1 MSDYFPPNQDVSPSG
16 GSSTDWI
23 DSFLKGIPDITS
35 GLSTFTQ
42 GLTTQASGSLT
53 EAQGEADTA
62 IYTQY
67 LKDFPQ
73 YETYKETQY
82 QTQENQ
88 TLADRL
94 ANMGMRGQTVGG
106 AGAPTSAAAAYT
118 GEQSL
123 WDQGYTTLQ
132 NQLGLQQTEAEQKL
146 KVATATTTAGQTEQG
161 VGEAEMII
169 GGAEAGA
176 GIGAAIGSFGG
187 PLGTFIGGAIGA
199 GVGAFAAWAADG
211 FKV

>member
-1 MSDYFPPNQDVSPSG
+1 MSDIAYEGTMASTVTTAP

-23 DSFLKGIPDITS
+23 DSFLKGIPDITN

-42 GLTTQASGSLT
+42 GLTTQASGALT

-106 AGAPTSAAAAYT
+106 AGDPTSAAAAYT

-161 VGEAEMII
+161 VGAAEQLL
-169 GGAEAGA
+169 GATEVGA
-176 GIGAAIGSFGG
+176 GVGFAVGGVPGAV
-187 PLGTFIGGAIGA
+187 IGGAIG
-199 GVGAFAAWAADG
+199 FAADAAYQG
-211 FKV
+211 GHALGWW